1 MSNDIKFEISIPADN
16 DGYILLRCSHCG
28 EYFKLLAKD
37 CEDDG
42 ILNIYCPSCGLISE
56 SYLTQDVIE
65 LAQAIAS
72 NYAMDMI
79 YEAFKDMEKS
89 TKKNSFVSFKAGKR
103 LRREAENPIEVGI
116 EALEIAD
123 FDCCRKTAK
132 RRQNTSWPYWP
143 RNARRNLYAS
153 LRQRFRKTLCFG

>member
-1 MSNDIKFEISIPADN
+1 MSDDIKFEISIPADN

-28 EYFKLLAKD
+28 EYFKLTAKD

-65 LAQAIAS
+65 LAQIIAS

-89 TKKNSFVSFKAGKR
+89 AKKNSFVSFKAGKR
-103 LRREAENPIEVGI
+103 PRREAENPIKVGI

-123 FDCCRKTAK
+123 FECCRKTAK
-132 RRQNTSWPYWP
+132 IKPLLKITGCCCPFCGVKN
-143 RNARRNLYAS
+143 
-153 LRQRFRKTLCFG
+153 FEIK